1 MLLGGPA
8 IGQGA
13 GILGQSWAAGIRK
26 QAGYLASLGLP
37 VVGASHGWASVS
49 GRALDAVSSRAVP
62 RGSWEAVFIPS
73 P

>member
-1 MLLGGPA
+1 MLFGGLA

-13 GILGQSWAAGIRK
+13 GISGQSWAARIRQ

-37 VVGASHGWASVS
+37 AVGAGHGWARVS
-49 GRALDAVSSRAVP
+49 GRALDTINSRAVP